1 MCLIPKWQLSLT
13 TTCPPMSSLPVSPH
27 RSAPPHSSSA
37 WGVEKC
43 ADIKTRGF
51 ATVQTQWHSS
61 SGRWCEGGAVR
72 RAAVRSLRNAISPP
86 CFPDMS
92 ASPMARAATQGQ
104 DIPTRRV
111 VITSEED
118 MPAGLQL
125 CLCMTH
131 SVFYL
136 KLYFTASY
144 IYTLPSKTKKIVRI
158 YVYFADWRQVRS
170 AISKTFSTHIKL
182 L

>member
-13 TTCPPMSSLPVSPH
+13 TTCQPMSSLPVSPR

-125 CLCMTH
+125 CLCMTL

-136 KLYFTASY
+136 KLHFTASY
-144 IYTLPSKTKKIVRI
+144 IYTLFP
-158 YVYFADWRQVRS
+158 RQKNCAYLCVLCGLVTS
-170 AISKTFSTHIKL
+170 AQCNQ
-182 L
+182 

>member
-1 MCLIPKWQLSLT
+1 
-13 TTCPPMSSLPVSPH
+13 
-27 RSAPPHSSSA
+27 
-37 WGVEKC
+37 
-43 ADIKTRGF
+43 
-51 ATVQTQWHSS
+51 
-61 SGRWCEGGAVR
+61 
-72 RAAVRSLRNAISPP
+72 
-86 CFPDMS
+86 MS